1 MRCWM
6 FEETNK
12 KMIPMR
18 GEWAAI
24 GTPPEPF
31 LFDFIGWQEWPILK
45 LTEYPSNPLEPIKD
59 VSLLAKRIVQNR
71 EADVGIN
78 YLNSHELDL
87 YSLAKA
93 IQKAMVILG
102 GE

>member
-1 MRCWM
+1 MGKCWTIESGAD
-6 FEETNK
+6 FELDDIRFEVESLREIYHVK
-12 KMIPMR
+12 V
-18 GEWAAI
+18 
-24 GTPPEPF
+24 
-31 LFDFIGWQEWPILK
+31 
-45 LTEYPSNPLEPIKD
+45 TEYPSNPLEPIKD